1 VTDVLNQGLKKL
13 TTDCQAM
20 TQEAKK
26 QLEDAG
32 QSSKEEVKAKSD
44 NLKEIF
50 GK

>member
-1 VTDVLNQGLKKL
+1 MADSGKALKKL
-13 TTDCQAM
+13 TTDTQAM

-32 QSSKEEVKAKSD
+32 QSAKEEVTATTDK
-44 NLKEIF
+44 LKGMF